1 MPEHDKRKDTGVED
15 TSTGDTGKF
24 GTLAEVMA
32 LIESGTDVNAPD
44 ADGRTPLGLA
54 AEHGDP
60 RCINALIEAG
70 AQVDSHDGHMSVLHG
85 PDVSAEEKKAKAQS
99 GVYNGAPTSAP
110 LHRAARRRSPA
121 NVNAL
126 IEAGADI
133 HARENCE
140 PERTALHIAA
150 ESGSPVTVSALLDAG
165 ADTGAKN
172 YYGSTALHM
181 AAESGSP
188 ETIKVLLNAGAD
200 IRAQCDWFGRTPL
213 HKAVENG
220 DNFENV
226 TILLDAGARVDAKC
240 TSGAT
245 PLHAAAKALH
255 SEVANILLNAGAN
268 ADARDRKGRNALQF
282 AVVGD
287 LEHFIAV
294 LSLKGSIRLR
304 WRDREK
310 ATMVRTL
317 AAATAIIDEADDS
330 GQTALH
336 LAAISGV
343 LDLVNT
349 PMFPDRPFDTD
360 EDRDAMCGDGAHT
373 LGLGLICASRTGMP
387 ATIGAL
393 MEAGASSSVRDRRGW
408 TPLHYSAHFGI
419 AANVQALTD
428 SGATSNVLT
437 RDRETPL
444 HLAAGSSVVKP
455 SAPYDTDLQGFADAL
470 EPGVESCIRMLVQAG
485 CDPNAKDKHGRTA
498 VSIAIEAGFSS
509 RASILRAV
517 SVNDDT
523 RDFLSLGRTAS
534 EPVAANENA
543 DGKA

>member
-1 MPEHDKRKDTGVED
+1 MGNTALHEAAGGLGSSATPETIVVLLEAGVD
-15 TSTGDTGKF
+15 
-24 GTLAEVMA
+24 
-32 LIESGTDVNAPD
+32 
-44 ADGRTPLGLA
+44 
-54 AEHGDP
+54 
-60 RCINALIEAG
+60 IEARNG
-70 AQVDSHDGHMSVLHG
+70 FDQTALYEAATLGRISV
-85 PDVSAEEKKAKAQS
+85 VSALLQ
-99 GVYNGAPTSAP
+99 
-110 LHRAARRRSPA
+110 
-121 NVNAL
+121 
-126 IEAGADI
+126 AGADI
-133 HARENCE
+133 DAC
-140 PERTALHIAA
+140 
-150 ESGSPVTVSALLDAG
+150 GSPGRPVLHGAAGSGNSETIKVLLDAG
-165 ADTGAKN
+165 ADVNARDD
-172 YYGSTALHM
+172 SLRTALHR
-181 AAESGSP
+181 AAYEGHADS
-188 ETIKVLLNAGAD
+188 VAALLEAGAD
-200 IRAQCDWFGRTPL
+200 MNMPDRWGTTPL
-213 HKAVENG
+213 H
-220 DNFENV
+220 
-226 TILLDAGARVDAKC
+226 
-240 TSGAT
+240 S
-245 PLHAAAKALH
+245 AAEALH

>member
-172 YYGSTALHM
+172 YNGSTALHM

-373 LGLGLICASRTGMP
+373 LGLGLICASRKGMP

>member
-1 MPEHDKRKDTGVED
+1 MPEHDKRKDTGVQD

-24 GTLAEVMA
+24 GTLAEVM
-32 LIESGTDVNAPD
+32 
-44 ADGRTPLGLA
+44 
-54 AEHGDP
+54 
-60 RCINALIEAG
+60 ALIEAG

-304 WRDREK
+304 WRDRKK